1 MSSNSKQTTKSSN
14 KQNYFQWK
22 KEHILSLIEALG
34 KSVGNKGLNY
44 YGKYQGGSK
53 TTTPKKITA
62 KEIAKEL
69 GKLNHDS
76 FSITDQQVQSKIKGL
91 NEGYNKAHDY
101 LRSTGEGIDDDDE
114 KLKIETIRAK
124 VLNIEPFF
132 DELDPLIRD
141 RPKSTPHF
149 NADSELTDLS
159 QQADTFL
166 LHSSGVDEIDDEEE
180 SSNQEE
186 TRGDHDKVE
195 VVEEPII
202 STSQK
207 RPSEDESSK
216 KASKKPRKGAA
227 NIAAS
232 LLHMVEAKA
241 EIEKEKIKHCTEI
254 DDKRFELEKEK
265 MEIMRQQVAIRLQ
278 ESKERSLQLE
288 LELEKL
294 KEKNRRENQE

>member
-1 MSSNSKQTTKSSN
+1 MSSNSKQTRKNSN

-22 KEHILSLIEALG
+22 KEHILSLIEVLG
-34 KSVGNKGLNY
+34 KSV
-44 YGKYQGGSK
+44 
-53 TTTPKKITA
+53 
-62 KEIAKEL
+62 AKEL
-69 GKLNHDS
+69 EKLNHDS

-91 NEGYNKAHDY
+91 NEGYNKARDY

-114 KLKIETIRAK
+114 KLKIETIKAK

-149 NADSELTDLS
+149 NADSELTDLLH
-159 QQADTFL
+159 QAETFL
-166 LHSSGVDEIDDEEE
+166 INSSSVDELDEKEEEEEE
-180 SSNQEE
+180 SFDQEE
-186 TRGDHDKVE
+186 TREEHDEVEVE
-195 VVEEPII
+195 VVEEANNI
-202 STSQK
+202 SNRK
-207 RPSEDESSK
+207 RSGDDELRK
-216 KASKKPRKGAA
+216 KTAKKPRKGAA

-232 LLHMVEAKA
+232 LLRMVEAKA
-241 EIEKEKIKHCTEI
+241 EIEKEKIKHRAEI

-278 ESKERSLQLE
+278 ECKERSLQLE

>member
-1 MSSNSKQTTKSSN
+1 MSSNSKQTRKNTN

-22 KEHILSLIEALG
+22 KEHILSLIEVLG

-44 YGKYQGGSK
+44 YDKYQGGSK

-69 GKLNHDS
+69 EKFNHDS

-91 NEGYNKAHDY
+91 NEGYNKARDY
-101 LRSTGEGIDDDDE
+101 LRST
-114 KLKIETIRAK
+114 AK

-141 RPKSTPHF
+141 RPKATPHF
-149 NADSELTDLS
+149 NADSESTDLS

-166 LHSSGVDEIDDEEE
+166 LNNNGIDELDEEEE
-180 SSNQEE
+180 SSDQEE
-186 TRGDHDKVE
+186 TRDNHDGVEAE
-195 VVEEPII
+195 VVEEATNI
-202 STSQK
+202 SSRKRAGDDELQK
-207 RPSEDESSK
+207 K
-216 KASKKPRKGAA
+216 TAKKPRKGAV

-232 LLHMVEAKA
+232 LLRMVEAKA
-241 EIEKEKIKHCTEI
+241 EIEKDKIKYRAEI

-278 ESKERSLQLE
+278 ESKERSLRLE